1 MKSILLPTLA
11 AWLVRLLA
19 IVLNLVGLP
28 FVLARLGQERFG
40 LFLVVLSI
48 GSWIGFANVGMGRVV
63 ASIITRT
70 AQRAPAL
77 TARLISMATV
87 LAALINLGLFLAA
100 TALFLAVMTIV
111 PLNDAIAHHRVEF
124 EVSIVSL
131 FLAMSVWF
139 FLSVFEGIDA
149 GHHQLQ
155 RLYYF
160 QLGSY
165 ALSLVLLFAVFPR
178 YPSVAFAAYLLN
190 LSFLLGSIAHG
201 IDVVRRNRHLLVRD
215 FRWHRQAARLL
226 LLSTLDFTII
236 SLGIGILYQL
246 STGLFGF
253 LFGPDAVLELGVL
266 MRLMQSYGSVL
277 IAFTFPLTN
286 VVASRLAARDNA
298 SAHRAARL
306 SGFLLLGGALTASL
320 GALLFTND
328 LLALWLRAG
337 IRFSPGFLVATSLLI
352 LLSSLHFY
360 VAALLMGGGE
370 TKHAARIHLLEAAL
384 FLPIAF
390 ASFRLAEQ
398 TGLLIALDTVL
409 AGGCLAML
417 QRLRRHAVLG
427 SLAGGRRGASLPATP
442 ALRGPVAADRS

>member
-1 MKSILLPTLA
+1 MRSILLPTLA
-11 AWLVRLLA
+11 AWLARVLA
-19 IVLNLVGLP
+19 IALNIIGLP
-28 FVLARLGQERFG
+28 LALRALGQERFG

-70 AQRAPAL
+70 AGRSPAL
-77 TARLISMATV
+77 TARLISMATA
-87 LAALINLGLFLAA
+87 LAAGINLALFLGAS
-100 TALFLAVMTIV
+100 TLFLAVMATV
-111 PLNDAIAHHRVEF
+111 PLNEAIAHHRIEF
-124 EVSIVSL
+124 EISIVSL
-131 FLAMSVWF
+131 FLAMSLWF

-165 ALSLVLLFAVFPR
+165 ALSLVLLFVVFPR
-178 YPSVAFAAYLLN
+178 HPSIALAAYLLN

-201 IDVVRRNRHLLVRD
+201 IDVARRNRHLLVRH
-215 FRWHRQAARLL
+215 FGWHRQAVRLL
-226 LLSTLDFTII
+226 LLSTLDFTVI

-253 LFGPDAVLELGVL
+253 VFGPDKVIELGVL
-266 MRLMQSYGSVL
+266 MRLMQSYGALL

-286 VVASRLAARDNA
+286 VIASRLAARDGDGA
-298 SAHRAARL
+298 RHAARI
-306 SGFLLLGGALTASL
+306 SGFLLLGGALVASL
-320 GALLFTND
+320 GALLFANG
-328 LLALWLRAG
+328 LLALWLHAG
-337 IRFSPGFLVATSLLI
+337 IRFTPPFLVATSLLI

-360 VAALLMGGGE
+360 LAALLMGGSD
-370 TKHAARIHLLEAAL
+370 TKRAARIHLAEAAL

-390 ASFRLAEQ
+390 ASFHAAGQ

-409 AGGCLAML
+409 AGGCIAMAL
-417 QRLRRHAVLG
+417 QLRRHPVLG
-427 SLAGGRRGASLPATP
+427 SLAGARPAITARPASAMGGSVGAD
-442 ALRGPVAADRS
+442 GP

>member
-19 IVLNLVGLP
+19 IALNLIGLP
-28 FVLARLGQERFG
+28 FVLARLGQDRFG

-63 ASIITRT
+63 ASIITR
-70 AQRAPAL
+70 AAHRSPAL
-77 TARLISMATV
+77 TARLISMATA
-87 LAALINLGLFLAA
+87 LAALINLGLFVVA
-100 TALFLAVMTIV
+100 TALFLAVMATV
-111 PLNDAIAHHRVEF
+111 PLNDAIAHHRTEF

-131 FLAMSVWF
+131 FLAMSLWF

-165 ALSLVLLFAVFPR
+165 ALSLVLLFVVFPR
-178 YPSVAFAAYLLN
+178 HPSIALAAYLLN

-201 IDVVRRNRHLLVRD
+201 IDVARRNRHLLVRH
-215 FRWHRQAARLL
+215 FGWHRQAVRLL

-253 LFGPDAVLELGVL
+253 MFGPDAVLELGVL
-266 MRLMQSYGSVL
+266 MRLMQSYGAVL

-286 VVASRLAARDNA
+286 VVASRLAARDSDGA
-298 SAHRAARL
+298 RRAARI
-306 SGFLLLGGALTASL
+306 SGLLLLGGAVVASL
-320 GALLFTND
+320 GALVFANG
-328 LLALWLRAG
+328 LLALWLRSG
-337 IRFSPGFLVATSLLI
+337 IRFAPGFLAATSLLI

-360 VAALLMGGGE
+360 LAALLMGGGE
-370 TKHAARIHLLEAAL
+370 TKRAARIHLLEAML
-384 FLPIAF
+384 FLPVAYV
-390 ASFRLAEQ
+390 SFRLQQQ
-398 TGLLIALDTVL
+398 TGLLIALDAVL

-417 QRLRRHAVLG
+417 QRLRLHPVLG
-427 SLAGGRRGASLPATP
+427 PLTGAPSTALIKPAA
-442 ALRGPVAADRS
+442 ALRGSVAADRP